1 MAVDMNKA
9 SKSLTKGQVVE
20 FDRAWR
26 ETKVKGLSNE
36 STYSYLY
43 LKSKISEHI
52 KLIEEQQ
59 KEAIKI
65 ALSHFGYKDNEQVPT
80 DKVSEVNARIIPVLE
95 KILSET
101 IDMDTKILNREELF
115 GCVISL
121 DENKDISIENKAT
134 LMKYLLKE

>member
-1 MAVDMNKA
+1 MAEINKA
-9 SKSLTKGQVVE
+9 GKFPTKGQIVE

-36 STYSYLY
+36 STYAYLY
-43 LKSKISEHI
+43 LKSKISEQI

-65 ALSHFGYKDNEQVPT
+65 SLSHFGYKENEQIPN
-80 DKVSEVNARIIPVLE
+80 DKVNEVNSRVMPVIE
-95 KILSET
+95 KILSEKVE
-101 IDMDTKILNREELF
+101 IDTDILNREELF

-121 DENKDISIENKAT
+121 DENKDISIENKAI